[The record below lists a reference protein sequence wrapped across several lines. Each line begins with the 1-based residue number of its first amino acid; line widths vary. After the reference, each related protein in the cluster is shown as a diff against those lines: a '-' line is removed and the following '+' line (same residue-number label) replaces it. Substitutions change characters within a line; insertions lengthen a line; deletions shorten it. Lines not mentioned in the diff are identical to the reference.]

1 MWIELMDSAN
11 LFQKISIAKRN
22 LLIFYNFFIDVK
34 MFLYWL

>member
-11 LFQKISIAKRN
+11 LFQKISIAKIN